1 MECKTRSFTTRF
13 VPFGKLNKNQ
23 QNNKQKERT
32 MKHEKEENKSGLI
45 IKIYKLPK
53 KLDLNG
59 KRIVIKIIKHIIRK
73 SCKIW
78 NLQEQGICEKRE
90 YSKTQKFTYPF
101 VFHSIKFN
109 QKQNE
114 QIPFQRDNQRR
125 EIQGERKRQ
134 QFSLGLRKSQE
145 NLSHGK

>member
-45 IKIYKLPK
+45 IRIFKLPK

-73 SCKIW
+73 SCKI
-78 NLQEQGICEKRE
+78 
-90 YSKTQKFTYPF
+90 
-101 VFHSIKFN
+101 
-109 QKQNE
+109 
-114 QIPFQRDNQRR
+114 
-125 EIQGERKRQ
+125 
-134 QFSLGLRKSQE
+134 
-145 NLSHGK
+145 